1 MKKVV
6 SVMISVAL
14 VLGILTGCGA
24 ETETPSFKVELV
36 VDIPGVYSVYYTSY
50 IDGARAGSGAEADL
64 DHQELEQGRVLE
76 YEFTPALF
84 DEGADLSKFAIDFS
98 PFDNESEYELG
109 RTNIVAFPAEY
120 GQTYRIH
127 LVHDETGYYAVP
139 EWEEEEEEGTGET
152 FSLEIGGEVMPDKV
166 DFSYL
171 QADYFLGDE
180 QCGYMYSCADE
191 GENVIR
197 LNFTQDDFAGM
208 TDSVDLSDFRVDLYL
223 CYSDFKGDDAVLQA
237 MYGNTGENE
246 FLTSLTIPAEYGQ
259 TYTYQ
264 LTGNRQDGY
273 TLEEVK

>member
-24 ETETPSFKVELV
+24 KSETPSFKVELV
-36 VDIPGVYSVYYTSY
+36 VDITGAYSVYYTSY
-50 IDGARAGSGAEADL
+50 IDGVRTGSGAGADY
-64 DHQELEQGRVLE
+64 DNNELEPGRVLE

-98 PFDNESEYELG
+98 PFDNEGEYEMG
-109 RTNIVAFPAEY
+109 RTNIVEFPVEY

-127 LVHDETGYYAVP
+127 LVQVETGYYAVP
-139 EWEEEEEEGTGET
+139 EWEEEEEENTGEK
-152 FSLEIGGEVMPDKV
+152 FSLEIGGEVMPDQV

-180 QCGYMYSCADE
+180 QCGYLYSCVDE
-191 GENVIR
+191 GEDVIR
-197 LNFTQDDFAGM
+197 LNFTPDDFAGM
-208 TDSVDLSDFRVDLYL
+208 TDSANLSDFRVDLYL

-259 TYTYQ
+259 TYTYR

>member
-24 ETETPSFKVELV
+24 KSETPSFKVELV
-36 VDIPGVYSVYYTSY
+36 VDITGAYSVYYTSY
-50 IDGARAGSGAEADL
+50 IDGVRTGSGAGADY
-64 DHQELEQGRVLE
+64 DNNELEPGRVLE

-98 PFDNESEYELG
+98 PFDNEGEYEMG
-109 RTNIVAFPAEY
+109 RTNIVEFPVEY

-127 LVHDETGYYAVP
+127 LVQDETGYYAVP
-139 EWEEEEEEGTGET
+139 EWEEEEEGNTGEK
-152 FSLEIGGEVMPDKV
+152 FSLEIGGEVMPDQV

-180 QCGYMYSCADE
+180 QCGYLYSCVDE
-191 GENVIR
+191 GEDVIR
-197 LNFTQDDFAGM
+197 LNFTPDDFAGM
-208 TDSVDLSDFRVDLYL
+208 TDSANLSDFRVDLYL

-259 TYTYQ
+259 TYTYR

>member
-24 ETETPSFKVELV
+24 KSETPSFKVELV
-36 VDIPGVYSVYYTSY
+36 VDITGAYSVYYTSY
-50 IDGARAGSGAEADL
+50 IDGVRTGSGAGADY
-64 DHQELEQGRVLE
+64 DNNELEPGRVLE

-98 PFDNESEYELG
+98 PFDNEGEYEMG
-109 RTNIVAFPAEY
+109 RTNIVEFPVEY

-127 LVHDETGYYAVP
+127 LVQDETGYYAVP
-139 EWEEEEEEGTGET
+139 EWEEEEEGNTGEK
-152 FSLEIGGEVMPDKV
+152 FSLEIGGEVMPDQV

-180 QCGYMYSCADE
+180 QCGYLYSCVDE
-191 GENVIR
+191 GEDVIR
-197 LNFTQDDFAGM
+197 LNFTPDDFAGM
-208 TDSVDLSDFRVDLYL
+208 TDSANLSDFRVDLYL

-264 LTGNRQDGY
+264 LAGNRQDGY

>member
-24 ETETPSFKVELV
+24 KSGTPSFKVELV
-36 VDIPGVYSVYYTSY
+36 VDITGAYSVYYTSY
-50 IDGARAGSGAEADL
+50 IDGVRTGSGAGADY
-64 DHQELEQGRVLE
+64 DNNELEPGRVLE

-98 PFDNESEYELG
+98 PFDNEGEYEMG
-109 RTNIVAFPAEY
+109 RTNIVEFPVEY

-127 LVHDETGYYAVP
+127 LVQDETGYYAVP
-139 EWEEEEEEGTGET
+139 EWEEEEEGNTGEK
-152 FSLEIGGEVMPDKV
+152 FSLEIGGEVMPDQV

-180 QCGYMYSCADE
+180 QCGYLYSCVDE
-191 GENVIR
+191 GEDVIR
-197 LNFTQDDFAGM
+197 LNFTPDDFAGM
-208 TDSVDLSDFRVDLYL
+208 TDSANLSDFRVDLYL

-259 TYTYQ
+259 TYTYR